1 MEPFNTR
8 GYALASLL
16 KYVREG
22 FDPARR
28 ERALAKIPSETI
40 RTAETA
46 KPTEWYPAS
55 HTFHV
60 YDALI
65 DACDRD
71 PALVEEALIGVGKFT
86 AQEATNSFLRLL
98 MKVLTPTLFAKK
110 LPSLYERDNTRGKV
124 SVEVEEDRLI
134 LRVDEIKGCLHV
146 GMVSAGWVIFALES
160 MGKKL
165 SERKVAGWS
174 LDDSDSSSVT
184 VELHWRT

>member
-1 MEPFNTR
+1 MEFNTR
-8 GYALASLL
+8 GYSLTSLL

-22 FDPARR
+22 LDPNLRDR
-28 ERALAKIPSETI
+28 TLAKVPPEII
-40 RTAETA
+40 KVCETA

-55 HTFHV
+55 HTFAF

-65 DACDRD
+65 EACNRD
-71 PALVEEALIGVGKFT
+71 PALVEESLIGVGKFT

-124 SVEVEEDRLI
+124 SVEVEEDRLV
-134 LRVDEIKGCLHV
+134 LHVEDVKGFQHV

-165 SERKVAGWS
+165 SERKVSGWS
-174 LDDSDSSSVT
+174 LDDPEVSSVT
-184 VELHWRT
+184 VEMRWRT